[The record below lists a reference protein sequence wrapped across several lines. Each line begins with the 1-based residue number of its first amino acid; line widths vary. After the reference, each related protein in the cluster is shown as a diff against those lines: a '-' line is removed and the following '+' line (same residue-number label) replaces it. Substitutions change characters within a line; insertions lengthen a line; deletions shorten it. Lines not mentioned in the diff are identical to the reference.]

1 MNLSPICIDQAFAT
15 VLASGSLTL
24 FLTIFATPNVIMTL
38 NLKLTKSLPYRHPV
52 VDFLQT
58 TEFAGKVGLL

>member
-1 MNLSPICIDQAFAT
+1 MNLSPICTDQTFAT

-38 NLKLTKSLPYRHPV
+38 NLKLTQLLPYRHPV

-58 TEFAGKVGLL
+58 TKFAGKIGLL